1 MSLANVYQKKTSEKR
16 FFGVLNF
23 PVEQKIEFHM
33 YSHEDL
39 KTFQVLNV
47 FSSRKSMFYMKI
59 F

>member
-1 MSLANVYQKKTSEKR
+1 MFIKKKTSEKR